1 MSEGGVSPL
10 YEVNGAQ
17 PLKQVKIIILPIEF
31 VHRDTGLQIVQ
42 RHILLHD
49 IQQRAGRIID
59 SLRQLR

>member
-17 PLKQVKIIILPIEF
+17 PLKQVKIIPIEF
-31 VHRDTGLQIVQ
+31 TNRDTGLQIVQ

-49 IQQRAGRIID
+49 TQQRTGRIIA
-59 SLRQLR
+59 SLRQLK